1 MKRLAGKVAVITGAG
16 RPGGLGAAIARR
28 LAEDGARI
36 VISDIGQVVDEATP
50 LEMIGAAE
58 DIAQVAAELKACG
71 AEVSA
76 HACDV
81 RQAKQVDALAEHAV
95 ARFGAI
101 DIWVNNAGIGYIMKP
116 LVEVSAE
123 DWAGE
128 RRAHYQ
134 HRKPGGQV
142 RVPFCTGLLRLQ
154 ARPCGPCTV
163 GSY

>member
-101 DIWVNNAGIGYIMKP
+101 DIWVSP
-116 LVEVSAE
+116 VSI
-123 DWAGE
+123 
-128 RRAHYQ
+128 Q
-134 HRKPGGQV
+134 
-142 RVPFCTGLLRLQ
+142 
-154 ARPCGPCTV
+154 
-163 GSY
+163 